1 MKFLLVVWVDEPKG
15 ALADGIACFR
25 SQALE
30 FLDSHTRGSNAHE
43 FVDVTGTG
51 SAYLQ
56 QGLIERL
63 GKKVDERQFGG
74 KANGYLLMPA
84 ERVVPGRKTKKHDA
98 ILFEEVFYMKHENLF
113 VRRINMFYNI
123 MNEYEVELVCFSFG
137 NFCKEEVL
145 ADKYPLLMV
154 FCKESLCFF
163 NALLA
168 DVYSCHLTAFFC
180 EGKQVASLATADF
193 QDTGIRCKR
202 NNCFHIVKIELAGCV
217 Y

>member
-1 MKFLLVVWVDEPKG
+1 MKLLLVVWVDEPKG

-43 FVDVTGTG
+43 FVDITGTG

-56 QGLIERL
+56 QSLIERL

-84 ERVVPGRKTKKHDA
+84 ERVVPGRKTEKHDA
-98 ILFEEVFYMKHENLF
+98 ILFEKVFYMKHENLF
-113 VRRINMFYNI
+113 VRRLDMFYNI
-123 MNEYEVELVCFSFG
+123 MNEYEVELACFSFG

-154 FCKESLCFF
+154 F
-163 NALLA
+163 
-168 DVYSCHLTAFFC
+168 
-180 EGKQVASLATADF
+180 
-193 QDTGIRCKR
+193 
-202 NNCFHIVKIELAGCV
+202 
-217 Y
+217 

>member
-1 MKFLLVVWVDEPKG
+1 MKLLLVVWVDEPKG

-74 KANGYLLMPA
+74 KANGYLLIPKILD
-84 ERVVPGRKTKKHDA
+84 EINPGMVSYLLNA
-98 ILFEEVFYMKHENLF
+98 IYFKADWASKFDPKNT
-113 VRRINMFYNI
+113 
-123 MNEYEVELVCFSFG
+123 
-137 NFCKEEVL
+137 KEEPFTTEKGSTMLPMMHQNVL
-145 ADKYPLLMV
+145 L
-154 FCKESLCFF
+154 
-163 NALLA
+163 
-168 DVYSCHLTAFFC
+168 
-180 EGKQVASLATADF
+180 
-193 QDTGIRCKR
+193 
-202 NNCFHIVKIELAGCV
+202 
-217 Y
+217 